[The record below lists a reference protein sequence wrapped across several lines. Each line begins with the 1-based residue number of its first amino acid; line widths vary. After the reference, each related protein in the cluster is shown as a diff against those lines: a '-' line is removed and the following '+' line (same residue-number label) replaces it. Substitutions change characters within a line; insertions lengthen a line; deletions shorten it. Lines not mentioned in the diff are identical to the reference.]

1 MELGPAFN
9 IIEVCLYLLALF
21 PGKDWGTT
29 LILSLLASFWSL
41 DKAIVNI
48 FDCQKVRVSSL
59 AFSLAEMPL
68 IWLIWIGLLW
78 TLLSI
83 ISQNRRH
90 STTKRFWAVP
100 REIGFCFS
108 GKGCFH
114 MSIKAVATS
123 QCSSGKYVGISKKP
137 FLSFQSE
144 LSLSR
149 RAVRPCPVFGRRR
162 AVRQCPEVD
171 RRRAVKPCP
180 VVESCRAVRTYT
192 IVRNRRAVRSCP
204 GVHSSIFMPQPSQ
217 SVSSCLDFHSSLIYK
232 GAFPR
237 PVVSGCQILPC
248 RWGLFCRAP

>member
-137 FLSFQSE
+137 FLCFQSE
-144 LSLSR
+144 LSLSS
-149 RAVRPCPVFGRRR
+149 R
-162 AVRQCPEVD
+162 AVRQCPGVD
-171 RRRAVKPCP
+171 RRWAVRPSP

-192 IVRNRRAVRSCP
+192 VVRNRRDVRSCP

-217 SVSSCLDFHSSLIYK
+217 SVSSCLDFHPSLNYK

-237 PVVSGCQILPC
+237 PVVSGFQILPC
-248 RWGLFCRAP
+248 RWGLFCRAPC